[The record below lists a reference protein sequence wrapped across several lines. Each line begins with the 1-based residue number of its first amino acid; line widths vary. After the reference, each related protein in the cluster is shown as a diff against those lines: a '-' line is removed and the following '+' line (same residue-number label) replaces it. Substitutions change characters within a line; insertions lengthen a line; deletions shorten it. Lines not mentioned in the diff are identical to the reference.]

1 MNRHV
6 MPSIVQME
14 PELFSKLVSE
24 VRETVATGISANKKG
39 KRPFGVVDLWHIQK
53 NRKYTGE
60 FLRKR

>member
-1 MNRHV
+1 
-6 MPSIVQME
+6 ME